1 MSTEAVTTE
10 IGESVV
16 SKPMKMD
23 HRGICSTCNNA
34 PTCTYQKD
42 SDPPVLQCDEF
53 DDYVSPSVT
62 ISRQRV
68 SHSDSSHATLTSED
82 EDASDYRGLCVN
94 CDNRRTCAYPKPEGG
109 IWHCAEYQ

>member
-1 MSTEAVTTE
+1 MVFVQRAITLQPALTGKTH
-10 IGESVV
+10 IL
-16 SKPMKMD
+16 
-23 HRGICSTCNNA
+23 
-34 PTCTYQKD
+34 
-42 SDPPVLQCDEF
+42 PVLECDEF

-62 ISRQRV
+62 TGRQSV
-68 SHSDSSHATLTSED
+68 SHSDSSQATFTSED